1 MAAVFS
7 TVFSV
12 AFSKE
17 AVIAVIGIECSL
29 STDFPPVSLPIYKR
43 GFLSIIGAMVS
54 TLNPRYH
61 NVFMVVLPE
70 I

>member
-1 MAAVFS
+1 VRLLF
-7 TVFSV
+7 
-12 AFSKE
+12 
-17 AVIAVIGIECSL
+17 
-29 STDFPPVSLPIYKR
+29 
-43 GFLSIIGAMVS
+43 IIGAMVS